1 MTDTL
6 LILVDKEFMVSLL
19 AAVAAFATIITLGS
33 PYMQKDRLAT
43 RLKYVAKQRDEL
55 RKKQNKELEPTKQLR
70 QTPIGYMKAT
80 IDQLN
85 LRKLFE
91 SKETK
96 MKLARAGYRGQGP
109 LVTFMFLRLVIPI
122 VFFVF
127 AIIYLFVLQAA
138 DMEPLTKMLVV
149 SVATIGG
156 SYLPNLFVENIIARR
171 QMSIQMAFPDSL
183 DLLLICV
190 ESGMSIEL
198 AFNRVADE
206 IGGQSIELAEE
217 MSLTTAELS
226 YLQDRRQAFENLAE
240 RTGLDGV
247 RAVVTSLI
255 QAERYGTPLGTALR
269 VMAQENRDM
278 RMSAAE
284 KKAASL
290 PAKLTVPMIVFFLPV
305 LFVVIIGPT
314 IIKWSYM

>member
-1 MTDTL
+1 MIETL
-6 LILVDKEFMVSLL
+6 LILVDKEIMISVL
-19 AAVAAFATIITLGS
+19 AAVAAFATIITLGA
-33 PYMQKDRLAT
+33 PYMQRDKLST

-55 RKKQNKELEPTKQLR
+55 RRKQTRDLEPKKQLR
-70 QTPIGYMKAT
+70 QTPTSYMKAT

-91 SKETK
+91 SKETII
-96 MKLARAGYRGQGP
+96 KLARAGYRGQGP

-122 VFFVF
+122 VCFFF
-127 AIIYLFVLQAA
+127 AIIYLFVLQAT

-156 SYLPNLFVENIIARR
+156 SYLPNLFVQNIIVRR
-171 QMSIQMAFPDSL
+171 QESIQMAFPDAL

-190 ESGMSIEL
+190 ESGMSIEA
-198 AFNRVADE
+198 AFNRVAEE

-247 RAVVTSLI
+247 RAVVTALI

-269 VMAQENRDM
+269 VMAQESRDM
-278 RMSAAE
+278 RMAAAE

-290 PAKLTVPMIVFFLPV
+290 PAKLTVPMILFFLPV
-305 LFVVIIGPT
+305 LFVVIIGPSF
-314 IIKWSYM
+314 IKWSM